1 MLLGTVA
8 LIVAKSEADAEYYAT
23 SELGFV
29 RVDGTALPS
38 DCVHEGPADI
48 SD

>member
-1 MLLGTVA
+1 MLGTVA
-8 LIVAKSEADAEYYAT
+8 LIVAKREADAEYYAT

-29 RVDGTALPS
+29 CVDGNALPS
-38 DCVHEGPADI
+38 DCVHEGPADT